1 VSSVAARLDTYLARI
16 AALNRRFRAFSTVD
30 AEGARTRA
38 AEIDA
43 ASRDGRWPGLLHG
56 MTVAIKDNIDKAGLP
71 AASGSRLFAG
81 RIAPSDAPVV
91 ARLREAGAIT
101 VGKAAMM
108 ELAFGVRS
116 LDAVAGQCRNPWD
129 PARIPGGSSGGSAIA
144 VALDL
149 VDAALGTDT
158 GGSVRVPAGFC
169 GVTGLRPTIGLVPN
183 RGVLPVSVSL
193 DTVGPMARRVEDVAR
208 VLLAIAGHDPE
219 DPFSVD
225 RAPDPSLLHISG
237 DVKGLRIGVP
247 CSFYFDDIDAEIADA
262 VRSVAD
268 MLARAGAQ
276 LIDVKL
282 EGAAEAH
289 GHATTIIYCDACA
302 LHAKAL
308 DAKPANI
315 SAPVFERMIQGRNRS
330 GVDYAAALRF
340 REAWTMG
347 LRDVFRQ
354 VDALLYP
361 TSPYPAPPIVE
372 QAHLEEATRH
382 TTRFTYGGSLAGL
395 PSLTLPCGFTRSG
408 LPIGTLLEG
417 AWWHEAD
424 LLRLGKAWQDRTDWH
439 LRIPPVHAETAARPR
454 VPRSRSRADMR
465 ADDSRGGKVDAT

>member
-1 VSSVAARLDTYLARI
+1 VSSVGARLDKYLARI
-16 AALNRRFRAFSTVD
+16 AALNPRFRAFSTID
-30 AEGARTRA
+30 TEGARARA

-43 ASRDGRWPGLLHG
+43 ASRDGRWLGLLHG
-56 MTVAIKDNIDKAGLP
+56 VTLAIKDNIDVAGLP

-91 ARLREAGAIT
+91 ARLRETGAIII
-101 VGKAAMM
+101 GKAAMM

-129 PARIPGGSSGGSAIA
+129 PTRVPGGSSGGSAIA
-144 VALDL
+144 VALDF

-169 GVTGLRPTIGLVPN
+169 GVAGLRPTIGRVPN
-183 RGVLPVSVSL
+183 RGVLPVSMTL
-193 DTVGPMARRVEDVAR
+193 DTVGPIARRVEDIAR
-208 VLLAIAGHDPE
+208 VLLVIEGYDPE

-225 RAPDPSLLHISG
+225 RAPDPSLLHIAG
-237 DVKGLRIGVP
+237 NVKGLRIGLP
-247 CSFYFDDIDAEIADA
+247 RNFYFDDVDAEVADA
-262 VRSVAD
+262 VRSLGD
-268 MLARAGAQ
+268 TLARAGAR
-276 LIDVKL
+276 LIDIEL

-308 DAKPANI
+308 DTEAAKI
-315 SAPVFERMIQGRNRS
+315 SAPVFERMIKGRNYS

-340 REAWTMG
+340 REAWTTA
-347 LRDVFRQ
+347 LREVFRR

-361 TSPYPAPPIVE
+361 TSPYPAPPIDE
-372 QAHLEEATRH
+372 GAHLEEATRH
-382 TTRFTYGGSLAGL
+382 ATRFTYGGSLAGL
-395 PSLTLPCGFTRSG
+395 PGLSLPCGFARSG
-408 LPIGTLLEG
+408 QPIGALLEG

-439 LRIPPVHAETAARPR
+439 LRVSPAHADSLARSAEP
-454 VPRSRSRADMR
+454 
-465 ADDSRGGKVDAT
+465 

>member
-1 VSSVAARLDTYLARI
+1 MSSAAARVDDCLARI
-16 AALNRRFRAFSTVD
+16 AALNPQFRAFSTVD

-43 ASRDGRWPGLLHG
+43 ASRDGRWLGLLHG
-56 MTVAIKDNIDKAGLP
+56 MTLAVKDNIDVTLP

-91 ARLREAGAIT
+91 ARLREAGAII

-129 PARIPGGSSGGSAIA
+129 SARVPGGSSGGSAIA

-149 VDAALGTDT
+149 ADAALGTDT

-169 GVTGLRPTIGLVPN
+169 GVTGLRPTIGLVSN
-183 RGVLPVSVSL
+183 RSVLPVSVSL
-193 DTVGPMARRVEDVAR
+193 DTVGPMARRVEDAAR

-219 DPFSVD
+219 DLFSVD
-225 RAPDPSLLHISG
+225 RAPDPSLLHIAG
-237 DVKGLRIGVP
+237 DVKGLRIGLP
-247 CSFYFDDIDAEIADA
+247 RNFYFNDIDVETADA

-268 MLARAGAQ
+268 TLAQAGAR
-276 LIDVKL
+276 LVNIKL
-282 EGAAEAH
+282 EGAADAH

-315 SAPVFERMIQGRNRS
+315 SAPVLDRMIKGRDRS
-330 GVDYAAALRF
+330 GVDYADAQRF
-340 REAWTMG
+340 RQAWTLH
-347 LRDVFRQ
+347 LRDVFRR

-361 TSPYPAPPIVE
+361 TSPYPAPPIE
-372 QAHLEEATRH
+372 EKAHLEEATRH
-382 TTRFTYGGSLAGL
+382 ATRFTYGGSLAGL
-395 PSLTLPCGFTRSG
+395 PGLSLPCGFTRSG
-408 LPIGTLLEG
+408 LPIGALLEG
-417 AWWHEAD
+417 AWWREAD

-439 LRIPPVHAETAARPR
+439 LRIPPAHADTAARPR
-454 VPRSRSRADMR
+454 VPRSCSRADMR
-465 ADDSRGGKVDAT
+465 ADSRGGNVDAT

>member
-1 VSSVAARLDTYLARI
+1 VSSAATKVDAGLARI
-16 AALNRRFRAFSTVD
+16 AALNPRFRAFASVD
-30 AEGARTRA
+30 AEGARSRA

-43 ASRDGRWPGLLHG
+43 AAGEGRWLGLLHG
-56 MTVAIKDNIDKAGLP
+56 MTVAVKDNIDAAGLP

-81 RIAPSDAPVV
+81 RVAPSDAPVV
-91 ARLREAGAIT
+91 ARLREAGAII

-129 PARIPGGSSGGSAIA
+129 PARIPGGSSGGSAVA

-169 GVTGLRPTIGLVPN
+169 GVAGLRPTVGLVPN

-193 DTVGPMARRVEDVAR
+193 DTVGPMARRVEDIAR
-208 VLLAIAGHDPE
+208 VLLALSGHDSD

-225 RAPDPSLLHISG
+225 RPPDTSLLRIAAGVS
-237 DVKGLRIGVP
+237 GLRIGVP
-247 CSFYFDDIDAEIADA
+247 RSFYFDGVHPDTAEA
-262 VRSVAD
+262 VRAVAD
-268 MLARAGAQ
+268 TLARAGARPVE
-276 LIDVKL
+276 IEL
-282 EGAAEAH
+282 EDAAEAH
-289 GHATTIIYCDACA
+289 AHATTIIYCDACA

-308 DAKPANI
+308 DAERGRI
-315 SAPVFERMIQGRNRS
+315 SAPVFERMIKGRDRS

-340 REAWTMG
+340 RETWTMR
-347 LRDVFRQ
+347 LRDAFRR

-361 TSPYPAPPIVE
+361 TSPHPAPPIE
-372 QAHLEEATRH
+372 EDAHLEEATRH
-382 TTRFTYGGSLAGL
+382 ATRFTYGGALAGL
-395 PSLTLPCGFTRSG
+395 PGLSLPCGLTRSG
-408 LPIGTLLEG
+408 LPIGALLEG
-417 AWWHEAD
+417 PWWREAD

-439 LRIPPVHAETAARPR
+439 QRRPLGSER
-454 VPRSRSRADMR
+454 RDGSQA
-465 ADDSRGGKVDAT
+465 G